1 MLQVSGDNERLWRAG
16 KRAGGYTGKKE
27 TSKPSV
33 FSLKGRDNGALRQQG
48 YQGES
53 NYVFMCVIGT
63 IWVVYL
69 QAHNEALV
77 WGHKKPGC

>member
-1 MLQVSGDNERLWRAG
+1 MISESGNRTAG
-16 KRAGGYTGKKE
+16 DTGRKE
-27 TSKPSV
+27 TSKPSG

-48 YQGES
+48 YQSES
-53 NYVFMCVIGT
+53 NYVFLCVIGT

-77 WGHKKPGC
+77 WGHKKTWLLKAAH